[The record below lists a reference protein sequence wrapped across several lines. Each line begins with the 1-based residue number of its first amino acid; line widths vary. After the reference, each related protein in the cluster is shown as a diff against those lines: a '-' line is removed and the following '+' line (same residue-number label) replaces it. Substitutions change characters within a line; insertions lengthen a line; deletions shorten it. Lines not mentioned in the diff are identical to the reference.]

1 MDLQLADSQTV
12 ATNPQTFSNQR
23 KRPLTAFL
31 ADFRRFDP
39 YRAHHPT
46 PTTTKVYTRK
56 ETSFQIEELQTA
68 TLLLPVLE
76 RTF

>member
-1 MDLQLADSQTV
+1 MNLQLTDSQTV
-12 ATNPQTFSNQR
+12 TTNPQTFSNQR
-23 KRPLTAFL
+23 KRPLTDYGSEGWAFESL
-31 ADFRRFDP
+31 RV
-39 YRAHHPT
+39 YHLT

-56 ETSFQIEELQTA
+56 ETSFQIEGLQTA